1 MAAPFVGFMVDKHWF
16 HFGWGDYLFSFFSTV
31 TGRLEKHWGERFPL
45 IMNELC
51 NNGRIRKEDV
61 KQARKELRIIQK
73 ELKKFPPRAVIWD
86 IERPDAVG
94 PWGPNNENIPDDGR
108 VPNLACCFRSEDKV
122 DLFVLLDAAFQFALK
137 NKADV
142 ELQSHAGKKE

>member
-61 KQARKELRIIQK
+61 KQARKELRVIQQ
-73 ELKKFPPRAVIWD
+73 ELKAFPPRAVIWD
-86 IERPDAVG
+86 IERPDAV
-94 PWGPNNENIPDDGR
+94 P
-108 VPNLACCFRSEDKV
+108 
-122 DLFVLLDAAFQFALK
+122 FVS
-137 NKADV
+137 
-142 ELQSHAGKKE
+142 SHAISMHGLYSISESFDATIPITPLCQFSLDKTYTFCPPS